1 MKSTLEGIFG
11 ETFGEILDLTN
22 ELKPGQKVIAR
33 TGPDTVIRGELVSNP
48 TELFPFCVINGT
60 ITCLGVSKKSD
71 WLLAPRGTVKPD
83 KR

>member
-22 ELKPGQKVIAR
+22 ELRPGQEVMAK
-33 TGPDTVIRGELVSNP
+33 TGPDTLIRGKLVSNP

-60 ITCLGVSKKSD
+60 ITCLGVSKNND
-71 WLLAPRGTVKPD
+71 RLLAPKDLVKAV
-83 KR
+83 K

>member
-11 ETFGEILDLTN
+11 ETFGEILDLSA
-22 ELKPGQKVIAR
+22 ELRPGQAVIAK
-33 TGPDTVIRGELVSNP
+33 TGPDIVIRGVLVSNP

-60 ITCLGVSKKSD
+60 ITHLGISKKSD
-71 WLLAPRGTVKPD
+71 WLLAPRGAVKPD